1 MTTRLVVGNYPDYAQ
16 IIPKAA
22 VAEATLLKKDFEA
35 ALKRTAVFSDAFQ
48 KVRLGF
54 DATGKKLTLAAQNAD
69 VGDSSEA
76 VGGSVSG
83 EAIELSFNHRY
94 LSAPMGSIG
103 AESVTLSA
111 SGIGRALILR
121 GTGDTT
127 FLYLVMPMNQ

>member
-1 MTTRLVVGNYPDYAQ
+1 
-16 IIPKAA
+16 

-54 DATGKKLTLAAQNAD
+54 DSTGKKLTLAAQNAD

-76 VGGSVSG
+76 VGGSVTG